1 MDRFLTRQ
9 QSTRSAGALT
19 KASNGSAAE
28 PRACPSGKE
37 ILSVDD
43 QGEFAQ
49 PPGAEVV
56 RTAFTGSEG
65 TADIHTVHGIPGG
78 RLREVGL
85 CPIDRAI
92 GYVDLAARRIPAGHA
107 QCETD
112 PGGTDL
118 VTDLGTSGI
127 GESHTVWQPG
137 LQTCERGYGPGWGR
151 PGRNRQPGSGGV
163 AAGFTDESD
172 AVSGWRHPAVVRLPR
187 RRFVAQQDE
196 RAPRD
201 LAGQQRPVDRA
212 GQFLRGNGRARSL
225 ENADLGGES
234 EHVAHGVVNDGLV
247 D

>member
-1 MDRFLTRQ
+1 MDL
-9 QSTRSAGALT
+9 G
-19 KASNGSAAE
+19 G
-28 PRACPSGKE
+28 
-37 ILSVDD
+37 DD
-43 QGEFAQ
+43 LG
-49 PPGAEVV
+49 
-56 RTAFTGSEG
+56 G
-65 TADIHTVHGIPGG
+65 TAS
-78 RLREVGL
+78 L
-85 CPIDRAI
+85 DR
-92 GYVDLAARRIPAGHA
+92 
-107 QCETD
+107 
-112 PGGTDL
+112 
-118 VTDLGTSGI
+118 
-127 GESHTVWQPG
+127 
-137 LQTCERGYGPGWGR
+137 
-151 PGRNRQPGSGGV
+151 GGV